1 MKTGFVGALRI
12 VLILVAVMIALPAF
26 VTGAELA
33 HALGTRRGIW
43 AAFGGGALLAVV
55 AGLAG
60 AAGAR
65 ARASTYELIRQ
76 AFGHRGARVVNAALG
91 ATLIGW
97 YGVVATLF
105 GDALRSVLPAG
116 AGNVPT
122 WMLVVAGCA
131 LTTFTAMAGFKALD
145 RLSAL
150 TTPLKL
156 ALLLWAFL
164 RAIEGGLGP
173 VMAYQ
178 PASAVPLGTGIS
190 MVAGGLIVGAVLSPD
205 VCRLATTPARAAWA
219 CVVAYGLAFPAV
231 LLLAG
236 LPSIAT
242 HERDIVK
249 LMLALGLG
257 WPAMLTV
264 VLAAWSTNS
273 FNLYSTSLVGVSLWP
288 GAPSGRIAL
297 AAGAAG
303 TLLGLAGVSQALVPY
318 LVWLSIGIPPI
329 AGVYLVHAWLCGA
342 ATPSPPGVRWRAF
355 VSWAVGSG
363 WAALDPILGWSIS
376 PVPALDALA
385 LSALAH
391 AALLTATAS
400 VRSGFNAKTSRAR
413 PRRTPRS
420 RASGSGERP

>member
-1 MKTGFVGALRI
+1 MTTSFIGAARI
-12 VLILVAVMIALPAF
+12 ALILVAVMIALPAF

-33 HALGTRRGIW
+33 HALGAQRGIW

-55 AGLAG
+55 AGLTG

-76 AFGHRGARVVNAALG
+76 AFGERGARFVNAALG

-97 YGVVATLF
+97 YGVVATMF
-105 GDALRSVLPAG
+105 GDALASVLPAT
-116 AGNVPT
+116 ARNVPS
-122 WMLVVAGCA
+122 WLLVVSGCA
-131 LTTFTAMAGFKALD
+131 LTTLTAMAGFKALD

-156 ALLLWAFL
+156 ALLVWAFVL
-164 RAIEGGLGP
+164 ALQSGLGP
-173 VMAYQ
+173 VMAFQ
-178 PASAVPLGTGIS
+178 PASVVPLGTGIS

-205 VCRLATTPARAAWA
+205 VCRMASTPARAAWA
-219 CVVAYGLAFPAV
+219 CAVAYGVAFPAV

-273 FNLYSTSLVGVSLWP
+273 FNLYSGSLVGASLWP
-288 GAPSGRIAL
+288 RAATWRMAM
-297 AAGAAG
+297 AAGIAG
-303 TLLGLAGVSQALVPY
+303 TLLGLAGISQALVPY

-329 AGVYLVHAWLCGA
+329 AGVYLVHAWLRGVSVGDL
-342 ATPSPPGVRWRAF
+342 PDVRWPAF
-355 VSWAVGSG
+355 ISWAIGSG
-363 WAALDPILGWSIS
+363 WAALQPIAGWSIS
-376 PVPALDALA
+376 PVPALDALG

-391 AALLTATAS
+391 AALLS
-400 VRSGFNAKTSRAR
+400 LAR
-413 PRRTPRS
+413 TRREEAEAP
-420 RASGSGERP
+420 AA